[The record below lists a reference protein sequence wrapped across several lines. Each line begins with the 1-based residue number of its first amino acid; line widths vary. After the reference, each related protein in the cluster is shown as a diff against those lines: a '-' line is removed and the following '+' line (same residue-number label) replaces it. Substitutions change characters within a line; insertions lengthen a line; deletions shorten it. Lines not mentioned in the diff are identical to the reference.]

1 MTIRVIRTTASTR
14 SPPPNYT
21 FVSWA
26 WRGAR
31 RPPMAYR
38 PIPTQRDRS
47 GRPRSM
53 EQYIRA
59 MARYGA
65 LINSCAH
72 GLRPTNILSLLYR
85 DTTYLFERYLTAQV
99 SAFGY
104 GSFPAQ
110 GLSSLVRSHATHP
123 IETTFPTF
131 PSGGTPNDDGPRT
144 LVGDVRARSGACPTR
159 VPLDRKRA
167 SEGDPSSHRPCTG
180 SSLYC

>member
-14 SPPPNYT
+14 SPPPGRRP
-21 FVSWA
+21 VLA
-26 WRGAR
+26 VCRGAR

-38 PIPTQRDRS
+38 PIPTQRDRFGPS
-47 GRPRSM
+47 RSM

-59 MARYGA
+59 MARYDA
-65 LINSCAH
+65 VIDSCAH
-72 GLRPTNILSLLYR
+72 GLRPTNIPSLLYR

-99 SAFGY
+99 SAFRY

-131 PSGGTPNDDGPRT
+131 PSEGTPNDDGPRT

-167 SEGDPSSHRPCTG
+167 SAG
-180 SSLYC
+180 